1 MILRPIAWCSFAL
14 GKFENAIKYYS
25 KLIDKKEAD
34 FHDYINLG
42 HAYWCNEEITKATEV
57 YKQSIKLAE
66 AKGLS
71 IKKDFLDDREFLAKF
86 GILEFEIELMLDYL
100 YFEQIS

>member
-1 MILRPIAWCSFAL
+1 MHTNPT
-14 GKFENAIKYYS
+14 
-25 KLIDKKEAD
+25 
-34 FHDYINLG
+34 NL
-42 HAYWCNEEITKATEV
+42 
-57 YKQSIKLAE
+57 L
-66 AKGLS
+66 LS